1 MHMIYNIVVLCSLEH
16 VQMLVNE
23 LREQLTANYSGMAY
37 VTDQGYTR
45 TQRHGFLVLEW
56 QSDVL
61 DEDLLSQL
69 EQDVR
74 VKDLIVYDLPTD
86 EDAASLFGAV
96 VAHERWEAHL

>member
-1 MHMIYNIVVLCSLEH
+1 MIYNLVVLCSLEH
-16 VQMLVNE
+16 TQMLVNE
-23 LREQLTANYSGMAY
+23 LREQLTADSSGIAY

-45 TQRHGFLVLEW
+45 TNRHGFLVIEW

-61 DEDLLSQL
+61 DEDLLNQL
-69 EQDVR
+69 EQDER

>member
-1 MHMIYNIVVLCSLEH
+1 MIYNLIVLCSLNH

-23 LREQLTANYSGMAY
+23 LREQLTADYSGIAY

-45 TQRHGFLVLEW
+45 TNRHGFLVIEW
-56 QSDVL
+56 HSDEL
-61 DEDLLSQL
+61 DEDLLNQL
-69 EQDVR
+69 EQDER

-86 EDAASLFGAV
+86 EDAAGLFGAV

>member
-1 MHMIYNIVVLCSLEH
+1 MIYNIILLCFLEH

-23 LREQLTANYSGMAY
+23 LREQLTADYSGIAY

-45 TQRHGFLVLEW
+45 TQRHGFLVIEW

-61 DEDLLSQL
+61 DEDLLNQF

-74 VKDLIVYDLPTD
+74 VKDIITYDLPTD
-86 EDAASLFGAV
+86 EDATSLFGAV
-96 VAHERWEAHL
+96 VAHENWEAHL

>member
-1 MHMIYNIVVLCSLEH
+1 MIYNIVLLCSLDH

-23 LREQLTANYSGMAY
+23 LQAQLTADYSGIAY
-37 VTDQGYTR
+37 VTDQGYTY
-45 TQRHGFLVLEW
+45 TKRHGFLVLEW
-56 QSDVL
+56 LSDVL
-61 DEDLLSQL
+61 DEDLLNQL

-74 VKDLIVYDLPTD
+74 IKDVIPYTLPTD